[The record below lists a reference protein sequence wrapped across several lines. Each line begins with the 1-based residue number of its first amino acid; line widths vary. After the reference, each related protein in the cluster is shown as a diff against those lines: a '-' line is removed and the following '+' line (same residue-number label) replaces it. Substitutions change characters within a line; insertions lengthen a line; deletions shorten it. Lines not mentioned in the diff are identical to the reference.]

1 MMFKILYIINI
12 KLEINNN
19 MEETEIK
26 KEFNKGF
33 GGRKIWFQE
42 ERQQQ
47 RTTVIHGG
55 WIFFK
60 DVGFCVGREGQ
71 EL

>member
-55 WIFFK
+55 
-60 DVGFCVGREGQ
+60 
-71 EL
+71 